1 MLTLNM
7 QKIIS
12 IVNSGY
18 NIGAGKRKRMREG
31 EEERG
36 EWGGGGGGG
45 GVGNSV
51 VEVMIAG
58 YNQPK

>member
-45 GVGNSV
+45 SGKFGGRSDDSRV
-51 VEVMIAG
+51 
-58 YNQPK
+58 